1 MDLFKDNESGS
12 DKYMENNDLRFGTTM
27 KLDRE
32 LGFTLTPIGLSIPP
46 KPPIFDIICKGTI
59 SWTL

>member
-1 MDLFKDNESGS
+1 MNLFRDNEPGS
-12 DKYMENNDLRFGTTM
+12 NKYKENNDFVTITM
-27 KLDRE
+27 ILDRE

>member
-12 DKYMENNDLRFGTTM
+12 DKYMENNDWGFVT
-27 KLDRE
+27 LDRE